1 MSELT
6 LDRRGAGSTDR
17 WWCVFLSLL
26 DGPCGES
33 ARGWEDGEGGT
44 LDAQAPMLA
53 YSGLVLRSMAGRA
66 DGVVGV
72 DERRREAL
80 VEEEECVRGRCDSV
94 MTAGE
99 PSRKPGGFDGAEEWS
114 RDDVAELGIARPTA
128 SS

>member
-1 MSELT
+1 M
-6 LDRRGAGSTDR
+6 
-17 WWCVFLSLL
+17 
-26 DGPCGES
+26 
-33 ARGWEDGEGGT
+33 
-44 LDAQAPMLA
+44 DAQAPMLA

-66 DGVVGV
+66 EGVVVV

-99 PSRKPGGFDGAEEWS
+99 PSRKPGGFDGAGECG
-114 RDDVAELGIARPTA
+114 RDDVADLRMDKPTA